1 MFNRSEY
8 LQLQENN
15 AVAGSILR
23 PMTRYRPEKV
33 LSGSTVPNVRGE
45 DGSWK

>member
-1 MFNRSEY
+1 MFNRSEH
-8 LQLQENN
+8 LQLQRSNV
-15 AVAGSILR
+15 VAGSILQ
-23 PMTRYRPEKV
+23 PMTRSRPEKV